1 MLAFLQRFKLANRLY
16 GAFGVLIVLSAFISI
31 SALTSLADARRSLER
46 VVKGNMRDIE
56 LSAAMVEANSRINIA
71 LRNYTFVSTE
81 QDNANAVASIE
92 AARKAYMDAVAE
104 LAQRSND
111 DASRSALATL
121 ATTRGKAEVV
131 NDRVMALAKE
141 NKNKEAQD
149 LIIGEAA
156 TISDEWV
163 AAIDAVTLI
172 KTGHA
177 HTAYAD
183 AAASAAKQRV
193 VLLVIC
199 ALVTMIG
206 IVMAWAIAN
215 SVSRPV
221 EQAVRAIRGVASGQ
235 LDVDTDYDG
244 NDEVGEMMRSTS
256 EMVTTLRRFSAETK
270 TMIKKHEAENIQ
282 HRMPQDFP
290 GVYGELS
297 SGINTMMFEHLDA
310 IVDAIG
316 VLNEYARGDLRR
328 DARRLPGSRAVLH
341 ESMDAAKASLQ
352 SINTEI
358 KRLAAAAANGDF
370 TARGD
375 ENAYQHDF
383 RTMVVELN
391 RLMSTAD
398 ESLGAI
404 SVLLKAIS
412 AGDLTHR
419 MDGQYNG
426 VFARMR
432 DDANATVGQ
441 LTEIVGRIQ
450 DASVAINTAA
460 AEISSG
466 NDDLSRRTESQAANL
481 EETAASME
489 ELTSTVKQNAE
500 HARQANQ
507 LAAGAANVASQGGRV
522 VGQVVTTMGQIEAAS
537 RQIAEIIS
545 VIDGIAF
552 QTNILALNAAVEAAR
567 AGEQGRGFAVVA
579 SEVRSLAQRS
589 ASAAKEIKTLI
600 ENSVS
605 RVAEGSSLANEA
617 GQTMAEIVD
626 SVQRVTHI
634 IAEISSASQEQAS
647 GIEQVNTAVTQMDET
662 TQQNAALVEQ
672 ASAAAR
678 AMTQQGQTLVQSIS
692 VFRLEGNDD
701 RRSGAPRV
709 PSPTGS
715 MSAPRRSMMAQKRA

>member
-16 GAFGVLIVLSAFISI
+16 GAFGVLIVLSMFLAV
-31 SALTSLADARRSLER
+31 SALSALADGRRSLEQ
-46 VVKGNMRDIE
+46 VVQGNMRDIE
-56 LSAAMVEANSRINIA
+56 LAATLVEANSRINIA
-71 LRNYTFVSTE
+71 LRNYTFVTTDK
-81 QDNANAVASIE
+81 DNAQAVAAIESAQKDYANAVAEIARRSSDE
-92 AARKAYMDAVAE
+92 ATRRALE
-104 LAQRSND
+104 SLAAAQQ
-111 DASRSALATL
+111 
-121 ATTRGKAEVV
+121 KAEQV
-131 NDRVMALAKE
+131 NERVMALAKE

-149 LIIGEAA
+149 LIIGDAA
-156 TISDEWV
+156 TSSEEWV
-163 AAIDAVTLI
+163 AAIAALTRLETDR
-172 KTGHA
+172 A
-177 HTAYAD
+177 HQAFEQAE
-183 AAASAAKQRV
+183 ALASRTRAI
-193 VLLVIC
+193 LLVITG
-199 ALVTMIG
+199 AVTVIG
-206 IVMAWAIAN
+206 LVMAWAIAT
-215 SVSRPV
+215 SVVRPV
-221 EQAVRAIRGVASGQ
+221 EQAVRAIRGVSSGQ
-235 LDVDTDYDG
+235 LDVDTAYDG

-256 EMVTTLRRFSAETK
+256 EMVTLLRRFSAETK
-270 TMIKKHEAENIQ
+270 VMIRKHEAEDIR
-282 HRMPQDFP
+282 HRMPQEFP
-290 GVYGELS
+290 GVYGELAA
-297 SGINTMMFEHLDA
+297 GINTMMFEHLDA
-310 IVDAIG
+310 IIDAID

-370 TARGD
+370 SARGD
-375 ENAYQHDF
+375 ENAYAHDF
-383 RTMVVELN
+383 RVMVSDLN

-398 ESLGAI
+398 DSLGAL
-404 SVLLKAIS
+404 SVLLKAIA

-419 MDGQYNG
+419 MDGNYAG

-441 LTEIVGRIQ
+441 LTDIIGRIQ
-450 DASVAINTAA
+450 EASVAINTAA

-507 LAAGAANVASQGGRV
+507 FAAGAANVASQGGRV
-522 VGQVVTTMGQIEAAS
+522 VGDVVTTMGQIETAS
-537 RQIAEIIS
+537 RKIAEIIS

-579 SEVRSLAQRS
+579 SEVRTLAQRS

-600 ENSVS
+600 ENSVACVS
-605 RVAEGSSLANEA
+605 QGSSLANEA

-626 SVQRVTHI
+626 SVQRVTRI
-634 IAEISSASQEQAS
+634 IGEISSASQEQAS

-662 TQQNAALVEQ
+662 TQQNAALVEE

-678 AMTQQGQTLVQSIS
+678 AMTQQGHSLVQAIS
-692 VFRLEGNDD
+692 VFRLDGGAAQHLGTPN
-701 RRSGAPRV
+701 RTAARGPVASGQRL
-709 PSPTGS
+709 S
-715 MSAPRRSMMAQKRA
+715 MAQKRA